1 MFVESGAA
9 DGGGKSSSSAAA
21 ASSKKSAKK
30 SSKDDNKPIPEPAE
44 RKTKPV
50 QQVLC
55 DFDELQDGQ

>member
-1 MFVESGAA
+1 MFVESGSA
-9 DGGGKSSSSAAA
+9 DWGCKSSTAA

>member
-1 MFVESGAA
+1 MFVESGSA
-9 DGGGKSSSSAAA
+9 DGGGKSSSAAA
-21 ASSKKSAKK
+21 TSNKKSAKK
-30 SSKDDNKPIPEPAE
+30 SSKDDKKPIPEPAE

>member
-1 MFVESGAA
+1 MFVESGSA
-9 DGGGKSSSSAAA
+9 DGGGKSSSAAA

-44 RKTKPV
+44 RKTTPV
-50 QQVLC
+50 QLILC